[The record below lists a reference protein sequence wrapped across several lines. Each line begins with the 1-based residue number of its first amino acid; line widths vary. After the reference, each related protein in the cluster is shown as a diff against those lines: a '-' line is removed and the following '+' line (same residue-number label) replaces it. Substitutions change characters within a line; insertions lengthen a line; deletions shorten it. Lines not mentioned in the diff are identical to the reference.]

1 MPRPFG
7 LFDIAKRCPYISYR
21 DIFTGTGCLSVFQ
34 MGFEALA
41 EGGGE
46 VGAGLGAGVEAGH
59 GGEGVGFG
67 DAGLGVEDALVE
79 DVAAVADVADGGAD
93 LQGFAEEGGGE
104 EVDVEVDDDRADAF
118 GVVRLVGDGVE
129 EHGLAQVKVLQHES
143 IVDMPEH
150 VIIGEAGLYVY
161 RKHWRVVEWL

>member
-1 MPRPFG
+1 MFPDCLNVGTCLWHFDPVEVRGMPRPFG

-67 DAGLGVEDALVE
+67 DAGL
-79 DVAAVADVADGGAD
+79 AD
-93 LQGFAEEGGGE
+93 QGFKSGINEQISHLTF
-104 EVDVEVDDDRADAF
+104 VQNVESNEYATY
-118 GVVRLVGDGVE
+118 
-129 EHGLAQVKVLQHES
+129 S
-143 IVDMPEH
+143 P
-150 VIIGEAGLYVY
+150 
-161 RKHWRVVEWL
+161 

>member
-59 GGEGVGFG
+59 CGEGVGFG

-93 LQGFAEEGGGE
+93 LPGAGGVCRPYWAGGALSGVLCPAER
-104 EVDVEVDDDRADAF
+104 DRSGA
-118 GVVRLVGDGVE
+118 
-129 EHGLAQVKVLQHES
+129 
-143 IVDMPEH
+143 
-150 VIIGEAGLYVY
+150 Y
-161 RKHWRVVEWL
+161 RAVPQFSH